1 MYTKSNYNDYN
12 YNIFRM
18 LLQKKEIL
26 KRNRITSVWKKT
38 KYLNCFSYTSNFM
51 DHFIKKILNKRKL
64 QHVIYD
70 HFSDIEIDYR
80 DFRNL

>member
-1 MYTKSNYNDYN
+1 
-12 YNIFRM
+12 
-18 LLQKKEIL
+18 
-26 KRNRITSVWKKT
+26 
-38 KYLNCFSYTSNFM
+38 M

-64 QHVIYD
+64 QHIIYD